1 MGKKNKGFD
10 VIAEAHERAN
20 NNINPYYWMHRVT
33 SFTVAGWRIN
43 KMLSPIFFVLYS
55 VVGYLALNNFSKT
68 ATEQN
73 QTFFSALFDFTDS
86 ATTARFVA
94 FLFLSFYWV
103 VLGIGTIQNVLQFI
117 FAPPMPEP
125 EVKKEKK
132 KKQPNRPKN
141 YK

>member
-1 MGKKNKGFD
+1 MGKKDRGFD

-20 NNINPYYWMHRVT
+20 NNINPYYWFNRVT
-33 SFTVAGWRIN
+33 SFQVAEWRIN
-43 KMLSPIFFVLYS
+43 KMLSPIVFVLYS
-55 VVGYLALNNFSKT
+55 AIGYLALNNFIKM

-86 ATTARFVA
+86 STTARFVA
-94 FLFLSFYWV
+94 FLFLFFYWIV
-103 VLGIGTIQNVLQFI
+103 SGVGAIQNVLQFI
-117 FAPPMPEP
+117 FALPMSEP

>member
-1 MGKKNKGFD
+1 MGKKDKGFN

-20 NNINPYYWMHRVT
+20 NNINPYYWFNRVT
-33 SFTVAGWRIN
+33 SFQVVEWRIN
-43 KMLSPIFFVLYS
+43 KMLSPIFFLLYS
-55 VVGYLALNNFSKT
+55 AIGYLALNNFIKM

-86 ATTARFVA
+86 STTARFVA
-94 FLFLSFYWV
+94 FLFLFFYWIV
-103 VLGIGTIQNVLQFI
+103 SGVGAIQNVLQFI
-117 FAPPMPEP
+117 FALPMSEP